1 MNTKLISNNQLYL
14 VNLESTQE
22 DELTYCFS
30 YINNQIQNSF
40 TDQDL
45 TNETWKFIKDLPIEY
60 KSVLSE
66 NSRWLKL
73 YDVENYCIS
82 TLGRIAKFENNKLIL
97 RRCMEDKK
105 DGYKTFSLFH
115 QPYQIHRL
123 VLFLF
128 VYNDNILEKDVC
140 DHINFIR
147 IDNRVQ
153 NLRWLSHTEN
163 DARKSVTNKGKSVIY
178 KVNQEKIT
186 CINLNTNEEYHFPNI
201 KEAANFLDI
210 KEIKV
215 SECYKGVLEYIE
227 KDGIKYTFK
236 STSIFTKL
244 WYPIVQLDNDNN
256 IVNVFLT
263 FSKLKEIYP
272 DISTSNVRNCCDKNK
287 ATNKYTYTCEGYR
300 WVYLDYYNT
309 KLKEYL
315 WCKPVELS
323 YQFVQLSPGFKVVK
337 VYTNL
342 FDVIE
347 DGFSLDKVFE
357 MCNEKKRTCKRFTY
371 NGNILKRNWWFLEDY
386 LKEMNLTSIDQLTE
400 QYYTQIPYSIKNDP
414 VQVKEEDHNN
424 EVISTN
430 FELIFDDE
438 ENYGYDIEFTKEELK
453 FEEWRPLSS
462 IDQKYKPFMS
472 TIWLNLYDKV
482 NNYYIS
488 NLGRVAINKNGKLI
502 LKHVQVGKDNYKIIW
517 LLNNSY
523 PVHRLVAFMFIDN
536 PSPDINWCINHKDEN
551 RINNRVSNLEW
562 CNIAYNNKYKGMSKI
577 NTEGDNESC

>member
-30 YINNQIQNSF
+30 YINNQMQNSF

-60 KSVLSE
+60 KSFLSE

-163 DARKSVTNKGKSVIY
+163 DAKKSITNKGKSVTH

-210 KEIKV
+210 KEIRV
-215 SECYKGVLEYIE
+215 SECYKGILEYIE

-236 STSIFTKL
+236 STSVFTRL
-244 WYPIVQLDNDNN
+244 WYPIVQLDSNN
-256 IVNVFLT
+256 NLVNVFIT
-263 FSKLKEIYP
+263 FSKLKEVYP

-309 KLKEYL
+309 KLKEYP
-315 WCKPVELS
+315 WCKSVELP

-357 MCNEKKRTCKRFTY
+357 MCNKKKRTCKRFTY

-386 LKEMNLTSIDQLTE
+386 LKEKNLTSVDQLTE
-400 QYYTQIPYSIKNDP
+400 QYYTQIPCSVKN
-414 VQVKEEDHNN
+414 N
-424 EVISTN
+424 
-430 FELIFDDE
+430 
-438 ENYGYDIEFTKEELK
+438 
-453 FEEWRPLSS
+453 
-462 IDQKYKPFMS
+462 
-472 TIWLNLYDKV
+472 
-482 NNYYIS
+482 
-488 NLGRVAINKNGKLI
+488 
-502 LKHVQVGKDNYKIIW
+502 
-517 LLNNSY
+517 
-523 PVHRLVAFMFIDN
+523 
-536 PSPDINWCINHKDEN
+536 
-551 RINNRVSNLEW
+551 
-562 CNIAYNNKYKGMSKI
+562 
-577 NTEGDNESC
+577 